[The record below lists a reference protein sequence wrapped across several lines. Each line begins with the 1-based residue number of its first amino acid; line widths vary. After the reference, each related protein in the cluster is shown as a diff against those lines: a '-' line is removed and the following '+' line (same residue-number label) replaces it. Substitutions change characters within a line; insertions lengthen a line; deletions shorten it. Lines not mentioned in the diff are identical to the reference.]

1 MVSTSVMEKPTSTA
15 APKTASPAR
24 ALQEMAVREMTGK
37 LVVRD
42 PADSGVVWSV
52 YVGKGKIHYA
62 SSLMGQQ
69 ERVAYLLRRTH
80 PELDVLPWENATSDY
95 DYLCRYWQSGR
106 LSFQQV
112 RQLLFTASL
121 EAMIQVLAIPEAELQ
136 FDRRIGL
143 DPILISVPFMDT
155 VRTAN
160 RRIAEWNELRA
171 QACLTFQRPY
181 LAAGDRLGDALGQVA
196 SSPQLAQ
203 SWLQALSH
211 NYCLYDIA
219 RQLNMDVRQVAGVV
233 RLLKRED
240 IIGINSFRA
249 TVKGGRQP
257 LVACIDDSHTVQ
269 RTVKLTLEAAGYR
282 VLGLTEPARAL
293 TTLVRQQP
301 DLVLMDITMPE
312 VDGYELCRMLRQS
325 DALSEIPIVMLTGRD
340 GLFDRLRARVVGAT
354 DYMTKPFNAEQLLG
368 AIEQLTSHTVEAG

>member
-1 MVSTSVMEKPTSTA
+1 
-15 APKTASPAR
+15 
-24 ALQEMAVREMTGK
+24 
-37 LVVRD
+37 
-42 PADSGVVWSV
+42 
-52 YVGKGKIHYA
+52 
-62 SSLMGQQ
+62 
-69 ERVAYLLRRTH
+69 
-80 PELDVLPWENATSDY
+80 DV
-95 DYLCRYWQSGR
+95 
-106 LSFQQV
+106 
-112 RQLLFTASL
+112 
-121 EAMIQVLAIPEAELQ
+121 
-136 FDRRIGL
+136 
-143 DPILISVPFMDT
+143 
-155 VRTAN
+155 
-160 RRIAEWNELRA
+160 
-171 QACLTFQRPY
+171 
-181 LAAGDRLGDALGQVA
+181 
-196 SSPQLAQ
+196 
-203 SWLQALSH
+203 
-211 NYCLYDIA
+211 
-219 RQLNMDVRQVAGVV
+219 
-233 RLLKRED
+233 
-240 IIGINSFRA
+240 IGINSFRA